1 MCRSKS
7 TAVIDAVIARL
18 FVCARM
24 KWRAMNKGSLKW
36 VDGGLYDHEQGPLDK
51 AVGPWETMHSAN
63 LGGGKEATAGQQ
75 AVQDLHVPMTLL
87 KAYWLALLSRAGAL
101 DRGLAQRVPE
111 GAASLF
117 REMTSRFRALVQVL
131 AAYSGQQE
139 EKEGGERGDDT
150 AAGGGKGRKRT
161 NDEVAPTNLPEAGL
175 WGAWCRRRWPWAWA
189 SAHSDK
195 RYDCFQYS

>member
-18 FVCARM
+18 FLCAM
-24 KWRAMNKGSLKW
+24 DEMESYMNKGSPE
-36 VDGGLYDHEQGPLDK
+36 VGETEGLLATLITSKDLLDK

-75 AVQDLHVPMTLL
+75 AVQDLHVPMILL

-101 DRGLAQRVPE
+101 DRGLTQRVPE

-131 AAYSGQQE
+131 ATYSRRQE
-139 EKEGGERGDDT
+139 EKEGGER
-150 AAGGGKGRKRT
+150 
-161 NDEVAPTNLPEAGL
+161 
-175 WGAWCRRRWPWAWA
+175 
-189 SAHSDK
+189 
-195 RYDCFQYS
+195 